1 MSRKTFSNNNTIHWS
16 TSIQIFIC
24 VWRFGRAHI
33 YIYIYDLVMARIGLT
48 ALANCPLVDNGWQ
61 ASLQFIIMHE
71 LTLLEKK
78 PASRNTV
85 KKISVGEFNK
95 T

>member
-1 MSRKTFSNNNTIHWS
+1 
-16 TSIQIFIC
+16 
-24 VWRFGRAHI
+24 
-33 YIYIYDLVMARIGLT
+33 MARIGLT